1 MKTWL
6 PSDWNDD
13 DRMNFMFSAFTESRD
28 VNPKHWDSKLHFWS
42 KAILENCK
50 YHGDIHIDLVTLKRR
65 FARNGLTPLGLNVVL
80 REMLQQGKLER
91 KQDFLNCNPEGWM
104 PWFYGLAKSSFWWSA
119 RTVLGGSG
127 DDNVKVDEQFVLADV
142 AKENA
147 AWVLDKH
154 YSCVECDTT
163 DHIIPWNVL
172 KTRCK
177 KFDDEALE
185 IVMAS
190 LQRQGK
196 AVLFI
201 TPEGEKVVKF
211 ARKGEQKVTAVSDND
226 VDIVKLRKT
235 VASLTLQVNKLSNE
249 VENCRLQAASF
260 AKEGSRSKALKLLRK
275 KELRQRTLDKAISN
289 LNSFEEI
296 LHRIQNAH
304 TDKMVIEA
312 LKSGTAALKGA
323 HSEITIDAVE
333 DVMDELNETL
343 NASQDIDSALTEGNL
358 RVAETAGIGSSE
370 LEELEREL
378 ESLAIGDKDT
388 EPAVLPGTNVQ
399 QITAGLSPLV
409 DHQSRSQLS
418 TPALRPEASM
428 NSTHT
433 QWADRE
439 SEHLPEVP
447 THSPI
452 KTGTSTAREKARPLM
467 SS

>member
-1 MKTWL
+1 MADKCL
-6 PSDWNDD
+6 PADWNDD
-13 DRMNFMFSAFTESRD
+13 DRMNFMFSAFSESRD

-42 KAILENCK
+42 KAILESCK
-50 YHGDIHIDLVTLKRR
+50 YHGDIHIDLTTLKRR
-65 FARNGLTPLGLNVVL
+65 FSRNGLTPLGLSIVL

-91 KQDFLNCNPEGWM
+91 KQDFFNCSTEGWM
-104 PWFYGLAKSSFWWSA
+104 SWFYGVAKSTFWWSA
-119 RTVLGGSG
+119 RTVLGGA
-127 DDNVKVDEQFVLADV
+127 DDVKVDEQFVLVDV

-172 KTRCK
+172 KTRCP
-177 KFDDEALE
+177 KFDEETLE
-185 IVMAS
+185 IVMAY
-190 LQRQGK
+190 LQRHSK

-201 TPEGEKVVKF
+201 APEGEKVVKF

-226 VDIVKLRKT
+226 IDIVKLRKT

-249 VENCRLQAASF
+249 VERCRFQAASC
-260 AKEGSRSKALKLLRK
+260 AKEGSKSKALKLLRK

-343 NASQDIDSALTEGNL
+343 NASQDIDSALTEGNV
-358 RVAETAGIGSSE
+358 RVAETAGIGSTE

-378 ESLAIGDKDT
+378 ESLAIGDKET
-388 EPAVLPGTNVQ
+388 APAILPGTNVQ
-399 QITAGLSPLV
+399 QITGGLPPLV
-409 DHQSRSQLS
+409 DHQSRSPLS
-418 TPALRPEASM
+418 RPALRPEASV
-428 NSTHT
+428 NSTHN
-433 QWADRE
+433 QWVDRE
-439 SEHLPEVP
+439 PVHLPEVP
-447 THSPI
+447 SHSLI
-452 KTGTSTAREKARPLM
+452 KTGTSAPREKPRPLV